1 MTEIPA
7 DLPPEQHALFRAL
20 TTHADAVNKIIISR
34 VEKVEDEQ
42 KLTRKDANV
51 ALAKANAALRSVG
64 EVLKRVEAVENGNNR
79 GQHSLPTRLTLEEAI
94 RLEVKNV
101 RLLVADAKSMSAT
114 VVIGYHKSTGIERME
129 KLQLAT
135 FVAQR
140 TSADHCN
147 IETRGRVGLIH
158 FEQRENRTGETRAR
172 DFVRRIE
179 EGEDSATVWARIE
192 RPEQLRWAEGL
203 ARSFEKAV
211 QSSYP
216 SDNQPRVRCMDGYLL
231 VDNVVVAPV
240 TMFQT
245 AASFGK
251 LRTVV
256 NNVLCNSDRTPLDF
270 NTPLFKQLRHSIV
283 VTLHEFYDTVNFV
296 FDNAPQVKPA
306 VEEAFVDITDGDDEP
321 ATVQV
326 SKSNHQP
333 LLQPAKLHFQSS
345 AVLSSTS
352 NSKFVSS
359 LKRGAPPAQGS
370 LGRYNQHSKQ
380 YFANNQ
386 LKCDSFLLW
395 RRNHK
400 PWTGTL
406 A

>member
-1 MTEIPA
+1 
-7 DLPPEQHALFRAL
+7 
-20 TTHADAVNKIIISR
+20 
-34 VEKVEDEQ
+34 
-42 KLTRKDANV
+42 
-51 ALAKANAALRSVG
+51 
-64 EVLKRVEAVENGNNR
+64 
-79 GQHSLPTRLTLEEAI
+79 
-94 RLEVKNV
+94 
-101 RLLVADAKSMSAT
+101 
-114 VVIGYHKSTGIERME
+114 
-129 KLQLAT
+129 
-135 FVAQR
+135 
-140 TSADHCN
+140 
-147 IETRGRVGLIH
+147 
-158 FEQRENRTGETRAR
+158 
-172 DFVRRIE
+172 
-179 EGEDSATVWARIE
+179 
-192 RPEQLRWAEGL
+192 
-203 ARSFEKAV
+203 
-211 QSSYP
+211 
-216 SDNQPRVRCMDGYLL
+216 MDGYLL

-306 VEEAFVDITDGDDEP
+306 VE
-321 ATVQV
+321 
-326 SKSNHQP
+326 KSNHQP